1 MILNPQDNYLFDTTF
16 FSDLLDD
23 LDFGLSDT
31 ALTTLSGGL
40 SGYSQITLAE
50 ICTKQV
56 TEIQTAF
63 REQLLASFISNP
75 LTDDIARQAGEWR
88 RAFIQ
93 QHKNKQLGRR
103 NDVPGLSDC
112 FITATALANQLTLYT
127 RDERHGPLFR
137 AAGVPFTTCAL
148 DSYGP

>member
-1 MILNPQDNYLFDTTF
+1 MILKPQDSYLFDTTF
-16 FSDLLDD
+16 FSDLLDH
-23 LDFGLSDT
+23 LDFGLSDS
-31 ALTTLSGGL
+31 ALIILSAGR

-50 ICTKQV
+50 IYTKQI
-56 TEIQTAF
+56 TETQIAF
-63 REQLLASFISNP
+63 REELLTSFICYS

-103 NDVPGLSDC
+103 DDVPGLSDC
-112 FITATALANQLTLYT
+112 FIAATALANNLTLYT

-137 AAGVPFTTCAL
+137 AAGVHVTTYTLA
-148 DSYGP
+148 S